1 MSPRQ
6 PRWCERCPLHLRCS
20 FPAGF
25 FLRVQL
31 RLPACSYLSRPPHL
45 FFVLLVCFGGR
56 TDVVPLPPVFPVQWG
71 QIWGLGCFH
80 VHPVRRESTWVVPL
94 WCPCQSSD
102 GLASSS
108 RSASLARCYPAS
120 RGSETLAPTS
130 LGQDFEVGQA
140 RSAVGPLPL
149 LKVDH
154 RGAPASAPVACA
166 SFWCLLAC
174 ASFW

>member
-1 MSPRQ
+1 MRALPASSQ
-6 PRWCERCPLHLRCS
+6 MLLPRWVFPPCPAEAACVLIPQQASSPLLRAAGLFWGPHRCCS
-20 FPAGF
+20 SAPRFYCAVGAD
-25 FLRVQL
+25 LGAWL
-31 RLPACSYLSRPPHL
+31 LPCAPCTARKHM
-45 FFVLLVCFGGR
+45 GGAS
-56 TDVVPLPPVFPVQWG
+56 VVPLPVLRWPG
-71 QIWGLGCFH
+71 IL
-80 VHPVRRESTWVVPL
+80 
-94 WCPCQSSD
+94 
-102 GLASSS
+102 SSS

-130 LGQDFEVGQA
+130 LGQAFEVGQA

>member
-6 PRWCERCPLHLRCS
+6 PRRCERCLLHLRCS

-45 FFVLLVCFGGR
+45 FFMLLVCFGGR

-102 GLASSS
+102 GLASS
-108 RSASLARCYPAS
+108 RLVVLPALLVATQLHAAQ
-120 RGSETLAPTS
+120 RPRLPCRWDRTLRW
-130 LGQDFEVGQA
+130 GRHG
-140 RSAVGPLPL
+140 LPL
-149 LKVDH
+149 VLS
-154 RGAPASAPVACA
+154 PC
-166 SFWCLLAC
+166 F
-174 ASFW
+174 